1 MSFLSF
7 GVGHGA
13 AREHIEPQRSAPG
26 SDGTADPK
34 PPSGLFGFCA
44 NRGCRSS
51 WLHLFR
57 SRTRP
62 VFEGGWTCSPVCTE
76 ERIRMAVRRE
86 TETWSPAVEPYRHRV
101 PLGLLMLEQGLISS
115 SALRRALEAQRRT
128 GKLRIGEWL
137 IQQGAADEASVARAL
152 SVQWGCPVLPLS
164 EEKWALCAGVIP
176 RLFLEAFKV
185 VPVRTGGEKLLYLG
199 FEERREAVLALAAER
214 MAGVRVESGIVLSSE
229 FRGATTRL
237 LSDSFPPVQFVE
249 AVSEWAAAHALAR
262 SIERFQPLDARL
274 VRVRSW
280 LWLRMFLQ
288 RGNPVSPKA
297 ESVRDVICT
306 VGPLDSSNLFPG
318 R

>member
-1 MSFLSF
+1 
-7 GVGHGA
+7 
-13 AREHIEPQRSAPG
+13 
-26 SDGTADPK
+26 
-34 PPSGLFGFCA
+34 
-44 NRGCRSS
+44 
-51 WLHLFR
+51 
-57 SRTRP
+57 
-62 VFEGGWTCSPVCTE
+62 
-76 ERIRMAVRRE
+76 
-86 TETWSPAVEPYRHRV
+86 
-101 PLGLLMLEQGLISS
+101 
-115 SALRRALEAQRRT
+115 
-128 GKLRIGEWL
+128 
-137 IQQGAADEASVARAL
+137 
-152 SVQWGCPVLPLS
+152 
-164 EEKWALCAGVIP
+164 VIP

-297 ESVRDVICT
+297 DYVSDVICT
-306 VGPLDSSNLFPG
+306 VGPLDSSNLFPS